1 MNRTLLLLILLS
13 TNLYAKTYKIA
24 ALAPKGTNWAKTID
38 SFAKEVKDKTDGA
51 VKFKVYYGGSA
62 GDEPDVLRKIRIG
75 QLHGGIFTG
84 KTLGDIAKNVR
95 VIETPFSFF
104 DQREKASKAL
114 QGLSKYFDKEL
125 ASKKFKSL
133 GYYEIGQVYLVS
145 NKKVTSIEELKGI
158 KVWSWEGD
166 EVIKAMIES
175 LELVSVP
182 LALPD
187 VLPSLS
193 TGIINAA
200 YAPPL
205 GIIGLQWQTQ
215 IKYLVNFP
223 TAFTVGAFLMD
234 QKAWKKLDNKQKK
247 IVEEVANKYI
257 KEANKLAKEDN
268 KQGLDVLKNMGVEFI
283 DFKKEDLA
291 RAQEIRQ
298 SVVKKLEGEISQEA
312 FSLLDKYRK

>member
-1 MNRTLLLLILLS
+1 MKLIVLCLFLIQS
-13 TNLYAKTYKIA
+13 SVMAVTFKIA

-38 SFAKEVKDKTDGA
+38 NFAKEVKEKSEGKI
-51 VKFKVYYGGSA
+51 KFKVYYGGSA

-95 VIETPFSFF
+95 VIETPFTFF
-104 DQREKASKAL
+104 DKREKATKAL
-114 QGLSKYFDKEL
+114 KELSPYFDKEL
-125 ASKKFKSL
+125 AKNKFKSL
-133 GYYEIGQVYLVS
+133 GYYEVGQVYLVS
-145 NKKVTSIEELKGI
+145 NKKVTNIEELKGI

-166 EVIKAMIES
+166 EVIEAMIES
-175 LELVSVP
+175 LKLVSVP

-223 TAFTVGAFLMD
+223 TAFTVGAFLMG
-234 QKAWKKLDNKQKK
+234 QKGWKKLDAAQKK
-247 IVEEVANKYI
+247 MVEEIATKHIN
-257 KEANKLAKEDN
+257 EANKFAKEDN
-268 KQGLDVLKNMGVEFI
+268 KQGLQVLKNMGIEFI
-283 DFKKEDLA
+283 DFSSEDLA
-291 RAQEIRQ
+291 KAGEIRAT
-298 SVVKKLEGEISQEA
+298 VVKKLDGEISKEA
-312 FSLLDKYRK
+312 FDLLNKYKE

>member
-1 MNRTLLLLILLS
+1 MKFLLLNLIMCNLLFAA
-13 TNLYAKTYKIA
+13 TFKIA

-38 SFAKEVKDKTDGA
+38 EFAKEVKEKSDGKI
-51 VKFKVYYGGSA
+51 KFKVYFGGTA

-75 QLHGGIFTG
+75 QLHGGVFTG

-95 VIETPFSFF
+95 VIETPFTFY
-104 DQREKASKAL
+104 DKREKASEAL
-114 QGLSKYFDKEL
+114 KGLSPYFDQEL
-125 ASKKFKSL
+125 KKNRFQSL
-133 GYYEIGQVYLVS
+133 GYYEVGQVYLVS
-145 NKKVTSIEELKGI
+145 NKKVSNIEELKGI

-166 EVIKAMIES
+166 EVINAMIKS

-187 VLPSLS
+187 VLQALS

-223 TAFTVGAFLMD
+223 TAFTVGAFLLSD
-234 QKAWKKLDNKQKK
+234 KVWKKLDDKQKTLVK
-247 IVEEVANKYI
+247 TIAKKYI
-257 KEANKLAKEDN
+257 DKANKLAKKDN
-268 KQGLDVLKNMGVEFI
+268 QEGLQVLQSMGVEFI
-283 DFKKEDLA
+283 EFDKSDLA
-291 RAQEIRQ
+291 KADEIRKK
-298 SVVKKLEGEISQEA
+298 VVEKLSDEISEEAFKKLE
-312 FSLLDKYRK
+312 KYRK

>member
-1 MNRTLLLLILLS
+1 MKLLIL
-13 TNLYAKTYKIA
+13 NLLILNTCFAITFKIA

-38 SFAKEVKDKTDGA
+38 GFAKEIEEKSEGKI
-51 VKFKVYYGGSA
+51 KFKVYFGGTA

-75 QLHGGIFTG
+75 QLHGGVFTG

-95 VIETPFSFF
+95 VIETPFTFF
-104 DQREKASKAL
+104 DKRENASKAL
-114 QGLSKYFDKEL
+114 KGLAPYFDKEL
-125 ASKKFKSL
+125 AKNQFESL
-133 GYYEIGQVYLVS
+133 GYYEVGQVYLVS
-145 NKKVTSIEELKGI
+145 NKKVTNIEELKGI

-166 EVIKAMIES
+166 EVINAMIES

-187 VLPSLS
+187 VLQSLS

-223 TAFTVGAFLMD
+223 TAFTIGAFLLS
-234 QKAWKKLDNKQKK
+234 QKSWKKLSAEQKALVK
-247 IVEEVANKYI
+247 SCADKYI
-257 KEANKLAKEDN
+257 QEANKLAKTDN
-268 KQGLDVLKNMGVEFI
+268 EQGLQVLQSMGVEFI
-283 DFKKEDLA
+283 DFEKKDLA
-291 RAQEIRQ
+291 EASKIR
-298 SVVKKLEGEISQEA
+298 SKVVEKLKGEISSEA
-312 FSLLDKYRK
+312 FSKLEPYRTK